1 VEAFYFVPEVL
12 FYILSGLILLSSV
25 MVVSARNPVTSAIFL
40 VLDLFFIAA
49 LYAKLDAHFTAA
61 IQVLVYAGAIVVL
74 FVFVIM
80 LLNLKPEAL
89 RGIRFSVGEAAVLLI
104 TLAGFVIVGSELA
117 HVAPD
122 TLTPGELGA
131 GAIELA
137 GGNTYVV
144 AMRMFTAFLWP
155 FEMASVLI
163 LLAIVACV
171 MIAKKDKVLSA
182 ANNLGGG
189 SAE

>member
-1 VEAFYFVPEVL
+1 MDALYAIPQLMFYL
-12 FYILSGLILLSSV
+12 LAGLVALSSL
-25 MVVSARNPVTSAIFL
+25 MVVTSRNPVTSAIFL
-40 VLDLFFIAA
+40 VLDLFFVAA

-89 RGIRFSVGEAAVLLI
+89 KGFRFSVGEAVVLLI
-104 TLAGFVIVGSELA
+104 TLAGFAIIGAELA
-117 HVAPD
+117 SPVPAGIAP
-122 TLTPGELGA
+122 GA
-131 GAIELA
+131 FSIAAIEQA
-137 GGNTYVV
+137 GGNTHVV

-155 FEMASVLI
+155 FEIASILI

-171 MIAKKDKVLSA
+171 MVARKEKPEAGKHPAKA
-182 ANNLGGG
+182 GAGR
-189 SAE
+189 

>member
-1 VEAFYFVPEVL
+1 VEVFYFVPEVL

-40 VLDLFFIAA
+40 VLDLFFVAA

-89 RGIRFSVGEAAVLLI
+89 RGVRFSVGEAAVLLI
-104 TLAGFVIVGSELA
+104 TLVGFAIIGSELA
-117 HVAPD
+117 RTAPD
-122 TLTPGELGA
+122 AVTPGNLGA

-137 GGNTYVV
+137 GGNTFVV
-144 AMRMFTAFLWP
+144 AMRMFTSYLWP
-155 FEMASVLI
+155 FEMASILI

-171 MIAKKDKVLSA
+171 MVAKKDKVLGA
-182 ANNLGGG
+182 AHHSRGG
-189 SAE
+189 SPE

>member
-1 VEAFYFVPEVL
+1 MEAFYFVPEVL
-12 FYILSGLILLSSV
+12 FYVFSALILMSSV
-25 MVVSARNPVTSAIFL
+25 MVVASRNPVTSAVFL

-89 RGIRFSVGEAAVLLI
+89 RGVRFSVGETAVLLI
-104 TLAGFVIVGSELA
+104 TLAGFAIIGAELA
-117 HVAPD
+117 QTPPD
-122 TLTPGELGA
+122 SLVPGSLGPV
-131 GAIELA
+131 AIEQA
-137 GGNTYVV
+137 GGNTNVV
-144 AMRMFTAFLWP
+144 ALRMFTAYLWP
-155 FEMASVLI
+155 FEMASILI

-171 MIAKKDKVLSA
+171 MVAKKDKPA
-182 ANNLGGG
+182 AGG
-189 SAE
+189 SPK

>member
-1 VEAFYFVPEVL
+1 MEALYLVPEML
-12 FYILSGLILLSSV
+12 FYVLAGLILLSSV
-25 MVVSARNPVTSAIFL
+25 MVVAARNPVTSAIFL
-40 VLDLFFIAA
+40 VVDLFFIAA
-49 LYAKLDAHFTAA
+49 LYAQLDAHFTAA

-80 LLNLKPEAL
+80 ILNLKPEAV
-89 RGIRFSVGEAAVLLI
+89 RGIRFSVGEAVVFLI

-117 HVAPD
+117 HTAPD
-122 TLTPGELGA
+122 VTTSGNLGVA
-131 GAIELA
+131 AIELA

-171 MIAKKDKVLSA
+171 MVAKKDKRVTKV
-182 ANNLGGG
+182 
-189 SAE
+189 